1 MSRQSRP
8 EPGNAPASGAVRSD
22 PAWRALLDA
31 ARRTLAEGR
40 LDRGGASAAD
50 RAAAVDATSAQPA
63 SHRPAPTDTARGLLA
78 RADGVWTRGASVPA
92 ETAAMLDIY
101 LPICNAR
108 ADSTVTIG
116 HLGQSLDGYIATESG
131 DSNFVTGPANL
142 LHLHRMRALSDAI
155 VVGAGTIA
163 CDDPQLTTRRVEGPN
178 PVRVVLDP
186 SRRLDARYRVFTDG
200 QAETLVI
207 CDERHASNATE
218 SLGLARVVG
227 VPADAGRLDLVALLA
242 FLAERRL
249 VAVFVEGG
257 GATVSRFLE
266 AGLLDRLQIA
276 IAPLVTGRGRPGV
289 RLPGRNAIAECLRP
303 AHRVFAMGD
312 DVLFDCDLRAGA
324 APARGHGANQMVL
337 RRVI

>member
-8 EPGNAPASGAVRSD
+8 EPGNALASEAAGSD

-31 ARRTLAEGR
+31 ARRTRAEGR

-50 RAAAVDATSAQPA
+50 RAAAVRATSDESAI
-63 SHRPAPTDTARGLLA
+63 HRQAPTDAARGLIA
-78 RADGVWTRGASVPA
+78 WADGGWTRGSSVPA
-92 ETAAMLDIY
+92 ETAALLDLY
-101 LPICNAR
+101 LPLCNAR
-108 ADSTVTIG
+108 KDSTVTIG

-163 CDDPQLTTRRVEGPN
+163 GDDPQLTTRRVEGPN
-178 PVRVVLDP
+178 PVRVVIDP
-186 SRRLDARYRVFTDG
+186 SRRLDARYRVFGDG

-207 CDERHASNATE
+207 CDERHASNETE

-227 VPADAGRLDLVALLA
+227 VPADAGRLDLAALLA
-242 FLAERRL
+242 LLAERGL

-276 IAPLVTGRGRPGV
+276 IAPLVTGAGRAGV
-289 RLPGRNAIAECLRP
+289 RLPGRDTIAECLRP
-303 AHRVFAMGD
+303 AHRVFAMGE
-312 DVLFDCDLRAGA
+312 DVLFDCDLGTGA
-324 APARGHGANQMVL
+324 SAPHGGGREPAML
-337 RRVI
+337 RRII

>member
-1 MSRQSRP
+1 
-8 EPGNAPASGAVRSD
+8 
-22 PAWRALLDA
+22 
-31 ARRTLAEGR
+31 
-40 LDRGGASAAD
+40 
-50 RAAAVDATSAQPA
+50 
-63 SHRPAPTDTARGLLA
+63 
-78 RADGVWTRGASVPA
+78 
-92 ETAAMLDIY
+92 MLDLY

-186 SRRLDARYRVFTDG
+186 SRRLDARYRVFADG
-200 QAETLVI
+200 QAETLVM

-242 FLAERRL
+242 FLAERGL

-276 IAPLVTGRGRPGV
+276 IAPLVTGRGRAGV
-289 RLPGRNAIAECLRP
+289 RLPGRDAIAECLRP
-303 AHRVFAMGD
+303 AHRVFAMGE
-312 DVLFDCDLRAGA
+312 DVLFDCDLRAGG
-324 APARGHGANQMVL
+324 APSRGDGPNQMVL

>member
-8 EPGNAPASGAVRSD
+8 EPGNAPASEAARPD
-22 PAWRALLDA
+22 RAWRALLDA
-31 ARRTLAEGR
+31 ARRTRADGG
-40 LDRGGASAAD
+40 LDRDGASAAD
-50 RAAAVDATSAQPA
+50 RAAAVHATSDRSAI
-63 SHRPAPTDTARGLLA
+63 HRQAPTDAARGLLA
-78 RADGVWTRGASVPA
+78 WADGGWTRGSSVPA
-92 ETAAMLDIY
+92 ETAALLDLY
-101 LPICNAR
+101 LPLCNAR
-108 ADSTVTIG
+108 KDSTVTIG

-163 CDDPQLTTRRVEGPN
+163 GDDPQLTTRRVDGPN

-200 QAETLVI
+200 RAETLVI
-207 CDERHASNATE
+207 CDVRHASNGTE

-227 VPADAGRLDLVALLA
+227 VPADAGRLDLAALLA
-242 FLAERRL
+242 FLAARGL

-276 IAPLVTGRGRPGV
+276 IAPLVTGRGRAGV
-289 RLPGRNAIAECLRP
+289 RLPGRDAIAECLRP

-324 APARGHGANQMVL
+324 FAPPARDREQATL
-337 RRVI
+337 RRII